1 VLKDMRLRDHARIK
15 AYFSPEVKPPFR
27 PSCKTAYMGI
37 GDRIRTR
44 RKEVGVSVSQ
54 IAAACD
60 ISVQAVYAWE
70 RGDTGSLQGKNLVA
84 VSDLLRVTEKWLL
97 SGRTPKEK
105 KGSAVL
111 NTEPGPLLRAKVPVI
126 SWTTAGTWADIQ
138 DPFPPG
144 GAEEWVWTT
153 KTVGP
158 STFALRVIGDSMEP
172 KIPEGAIVII
182 DPGAPYKHGT
192 IVLAKRTQDQTA
204 TLKQLWYD
212 GEEPKLKPINTR
224 YQILDMPAD
233 TRIIGVAVKL
243 ELDL

>member
-70 RGDTGSLQGKNLVA
+70 RGDTGTLKGHNLVA
-84 VSDLLRVTEKWLL
+84 TAEILKVNEKWLQH
-97 SGRTPKEK
+97 GRSPKERK
-105 KGSAVL
+105 SSAVS
-111 NTEPGPLLRAKVPVI
+111 NNEPGPALRAKVPVI

-144 GAEEWVWTT
+144 KAEDWVWTT
-153 KTVGP
+153 KSVGP
-158 STFALRVIGDSMEP
+158 NAFALRVVGDSMEP

-182 DPGAPYKHGT
+182 DPGAPYKHGS
-192 IVLAKRTQDQTA
+192 IVLAKRTQDQQA

-212 GEEPKLKPINTR
+212 GETPMLKPLNSR
-224 YQILDMPAD
+224 YQILEMPSD